1 MTQFIKG
8 DVQKWISQY
17 VQVRDLKR
25 ALEEKQKETG
35 QDKLLALFE
44 EDTRGLA

>member
-17 VQVRDLKR
+17 VQVRDAKK
-25 ALEEKQKETG
+25 ALEEKQKTEIKVYTS
-35 QDKLLALFE
+35 KRI
-44 EDTRGLA
+44 RGD